1 MEDTMKEH
9 EIEATD
15 TNKNNETVTRD
26 TSELNTLNRAEKHFF
41 KDTPNGIKL
50 E

>member
-9 EIEATD
+9 EIDATD

-26 TSELNTLNRAEKHFF
+26 TSELNTLTRGEKHFS
-41 KDTPNGIKL
+41 KEIK
-50 E
+50 EESI